1 MLPTFNITI
10 RDGFIAFIAFIA
22 FLIAFTAFFIIIFA
36 FRASA
41 ASILTCALASR
52 ET

>member
-10 RDGFIAFIAFIA
+10 RDGFIAFIA

-52 ET
+52 AT